1 MKINTLYVMVGISGA
16 GKSTFIENFL
26 KSNPNVVVH
35 SSDRLRGIIGKD
47 ESDQSVTAQVFS
59 TIKYNLNRDLA
70 AGKDVMIDATS
81 LNPRE
86 RKDYIL
92 TGKRYSAKIVA
103 YVLERDKATLMKN
116 QAKRKASGGREV
128 PEFVIDKMQS
138 KYVRPTQSEGFDEII
153 LV

>member
-1 MKINTLYVMVGISGA
+1 MEKKKLYIMVGVSGS

-26 KSNPNVVVH
+26 KSHPNVIVH
-35 SSDRLRGIIGKD
+35 SSDKLRGILGRD

-70 AGKDVMIDATS
+70 SGKDVMIDATS
-81 LNPRE
+81 LNPKE

-92 TGKRYSAKIVA
+92 SGRKHGVEIIA
-103 YVLERDKATLMKN
+103 YVLERNKATLMRN
-116 QAKRKASGGREV
+116 QAKRKSSGGREV
-128 PEFVIDKMQS
+128 PEFVIDKMLA
-138 KYVRPTQSEGFDEII
+138 KYVRPTTAEGFDDVI